1 MMSKDLLQVALGYE
15 GDAAPA
21 LPVEAL
27 ASEMDSKLAPLAMGL
42 LRLGV
47 LHDTVQALEDQLKKD
62 VRVLVKRRLQEQLA
76 ARGAEELA
84 ASSPAVAVVAEVD
97 EVGQQQQAA
106 AAAVD
111 TGEGKASRTVMT
123 QVRELS
129 VEGFEEVIGG
139 VVAPLLTLLRRSA
152 VVHGALQK
160 TLSAAVGNQGAYDR
174 GASDDEEPHTSVA
187 YIERVEKQATGMV
200 QRVCELAHDR
210 YARLLKTRKE
220 VHARLPLMEFVRMSK
235 SVTEFVR
242 DVQHLSGQ
250 PYDALS
256 GELQSHAHA
265 FLQST
270 HESSMQKLEA
280 IVEIEQWKQVVP
292 ATGLHS
298 FDPVCWAP
306 ACASDSPSHTATHE
320 EIFAAGGR
328 RTRVPGHSQRIRTE
342 PSATDPRK

>member
-1 MMSKDLLQVALGYE
+1 MSKDLLQLALGYE
-15 GDAAPA
+15 DDATPA
-21 LPVEAL
+21 FPTEAL
-27 ASEMDSKLAPLAMGL
+27 ASDMDGKLAPLAMGL

-47 LHDTVQALEDQLKKD
+47 LHDAVQALEDQLKKD

-76 ARGAEELA
+76 ARGGESV
-84 ASSPAVAVVAEVD
+84 ASAPDAVAVVVSEGVD
-97 EVGQQQQAA
+97 GGQSSGGTPGAA
-106 AAAVD
+106 SVD
-111 TGEGKASRTVMT
+111 GEGKAPRTVMT

-152 VVHGALQK
+152 VVHGTLQK
-160 TLSAAVGNQGAYDR
+160 TLMAVGSSQSFAPEVGGR
-174 GASDDEEPHTSVA
+174 SASDHEEPHDAGS
-187 YIERVEKQATGMV
+187 YIERVKIQCSGMV

-220 VHARLPLMEFVRMSK
+220 VHARLPLMDFVRMSR

-256 GELQSHAHA
+256 GELQSHAQA
-265 FLQST
+265 FLQSK

-280 IVEIEQWKQVVP
+280 IVEIEQWKQV
-292 ATGLHS
+292 
-298 FDPVCWAP
+298 
-306 ACASDSPSHTATHE
+306 
-320 EIFAAGGR
+320 
-328 RTRVPGHSQRIRTE
+328 
-342 PSATDPRK
+342 